1 MPDPGNSGQKS
12 SPCPWCFEQVPWDVF
27 TGPRNTTL
35 NPQSSWGWAR
45 KMPFQRGPLSWWATG
60 IYSWRQQLSISSFT
74 KTEQGADREWDW
86 TTTTGQNKMIA
97 YSEEH
102 IQPPSFYCSNLYLF
116 KASIHLGHIAVC
128 RKWCFMCTKVCTC
141 MRASLWVSEESFS
154 SRLCNQSWSPATA
167 SATITLSLDS
177 FLPLTVAAL
186 KAPSLFRQLFV
197 LMRTRGKQYGHASLF
212 GGTAVRVNGRV

>member
-154 SRLCNQSWSPATA
+154 SCLCNQSWSPATA

-186 KAPSLFRQLFV
+186 KAPSLLFV
-197 LMRTRGKQYGHASLF
+197 LMRTWGKQYGHASLF

>member
-128 RKWCFMCTKVCTC
+128 RKWCLLKCAPVCVHHC
-141 MRASLWVSEESFS
+141 EWVKNPFH
-154 SRLCNQSWSPATA
+154 PA
-167 SATITLSLDS
+167 SATNLGVI
-177 FLPLTVAAL
+177 V
-186 KAPSLFRQLFV
+186 SLFLFSCRWHFLFIQQV
-197 LMRTRGKQYGHASLF
+197 YIGEKCLGLCWESLILL
-212 GGTAVRVNGRV
+212 NKSIHKH

>member
-141 MRASLWVSEESFS
+141 MRASLWVKNPFH
-154 SRLCNQSWSPATA
+154 PA
-167 SATITLSLDS
+167 SATNLGVPPPP
-177 FLPLTVAAL
+177 LPPS
-186 KAPSLFRQLFV
+186 PSL
-197 LMRTRGKQYGHASLF
+197 
-212 GGTAVRVNGRV
+212 

>member
-154 SRLCNQSWSPATA
+154 SRLCNQSWSHCFIVFVFMSLTFPFHTA
-167 SATITLSLDS
+167 SLHWRKVSR
-177 FLPLTVAAL
+177 AL
-186 KAPSLFRQLFV
+186 LRKFNPP
-197 LMRTRGKQYGHASLF
+197 
-212 GGTAVRVNGRV
+212 